1 MRIKLQ
7 DTQNFLNISD
17 DIINYKFN
25 EPLIH
30 QVITSYAATKRQGS
44 KSQKSRSDITGSL
57 KKPWKQKGTGRARA
71 GSVKSPIWRSGGVTF
86 AAKPKSYKQKVNKK
100 MYRNALKSII
110 SELFRQKRLIL
121 FENFILEN
129 HKTKLLIQKLKNIVF
144 EKEKVYILVKEIN
157 KNLFFASRNLC
168 RVKINLFNKMNPLIL
183 VSCDKL
189 ILTKTVIQQFEENLK

>member
-7 DTQNFLNISD
+7 DTQKFLNISD
-17 DIINYKFN
+17 NILNCKFN
-25 EPLIH
+25 EPLVH
-30 QVITSYAATKRQGS
+30 QVITSYASTKRQGS
-44 KSQKSRSDITGSL
+44 KSQKSRSEITGSL

-86 AAKPKSYKQKVNKK
+86 AAKPKSYKQKINKK
-100 MYRNALKSII
+100 MYRNALKSIM

-129 HKTKLLIQKLKNIVF
+129 HKTKFLVQKLKNIILA
-144 EKEKVYILVKEIN
+144 KEKVYILVKEIN

-168 RVKINLFNKMNPLIL
+168 HVKINLFNKMSPLIL

-189 ILTKTVIQQFEENLK
+189 ILTKTVIQQFEENLT